1 MKKQFK
7 TKVSLYTLVSI
18 LAVTAQA
25 PVAYGLDELVVTAR
39 KREENLQ
46 DVPLAISAF
55 GAETIKQRSIS
66 QLEDIAALTPG
77 LTFEDFSNGGF
88 GVPVIRGATQQDI
101 TILEQNVSTFF
112 DGIYIP
118 RSYAVDLGVV
128 NMDRIEVVKGPQSAL
143 YGQNAF
149 MGAINYV
156 TQQPGEEF
164 GADVSL
170 TYGSDD
176 RLDIGGSINIP
187 IVKDKLF
194 LRVAGTES
202 EFDGSW
208 DNNHPNAN
216 AGISPG
222 TDGNLGG
229 YEKQYYTASLLFR
242 PIETWDISLAYHNF
256 ETEAEDGPHFTRDR
270 ASDTL
275 NCSPTNNGLSFNTP
289 VNQLICGD
297 LTSPSGTDIAIDPRS
312 YGLQQE
318 TEVIRLGTTWDI
330 TDSVSFEYMYGNIT
344 SEVATNGSP
353 AVDQINGDPFGT
365 SNVVGFNG
373 TPYGDFDYHSHDIR
387 VAFDNGGRV
396 NALLGAFF
404 SEGEDRDLFVNVLR
418 DPLDTTPIPTTLYA
432 SLAPFNVTETD
443 VRAIYGSVTFDFT
456 EALRLTAEGRY
467 TEEEKTLTEASGTS
481 ESDSSYFTPRVT
493 LEWDVTESTL
503 LYGSVAK
510 GVKAAGINADDTTGF
525 FNPSEKFFEEDE
537 NWTYEIGAKS
547 SLWDDRLQLN
557 AAAFYIDW
565 TNLQSRSART
575 LDPNG
580 VFFVPPV
587 AITLNEGDASIYGVE
602 IDGNLQ
608 LTDNLSTNFG
618 FSHSVPEYDDNLIA
632 GSFARTVSCDGVVCP
647 VDAQVGGNTLA
658 RTSKTQANIGAV
670 WEAELP
676 NTDLGYYLQG
686 DVAYQSEQYLTELN
700 VGTIPD
706 RTLVNLSAGITH
718 ENWSVRLWGKNVFD
732 EEYVANSFVIASPFF
747 SQYLGTFGP
756 KRTFGVT
763 LDANF

>member
-7 TKVSLYTLVSI
+7 SKASLGV
-18 LAVTAQA
+18 LASVMALTAHA

-39 KREENLQ
+39 KRAENLQ
-46 DVPLAISAF
+46 DVPLAITAF
-55 GAETIKQRSIS
+55 GADSLKQRSIT

-118 RSYAVDLGVV
+118 RAYAIDVGVV

-156 TQQPGEEF
+156 TQQPTEEF
-164 GADVSL
+164 GADVTL

-176 RLDIGGSINIP
+176 RLDVGGSVNIP
-187 IVKDKLF
+187 IVEDKLF
-194 LRVAGTES
+194 LRVAGTRS

-208 DNNHPNAN
+208 ENNHPNAN

-229 YEKQYYTASLLFR
+229 YEKDYYMAAVLLR
-242 PIETWDISLAYHNF
+242 PIESWDISLAYHKF
-256 ETEAEDGPHFTRDR
+256 ENESEDGARFQRTR
-270 ASDTL
+270 ASDSL
-275 NCSPTNNGLSFNTP
+275 NCSATDSGFLPEA

-297 LTSPSGTDIAIDPRS
+297 LTSPFGSDISVDPRS

-318 TEVIRLGTTWDI
+318 TEVIRLGTSWDI
-330 TDSVSFEYMYGNIT
+330 TDSVSIDYVYGNIS

-353 AVDQINGDPFGT
+353 AFDQVNGDPFGT
-365 SNVVGFNG
+365 DLLVPFNG
-373 TPYGDFDYHSHDIR
+373 TPYGDFDYHSHDLR
-387 VAFDNGGRV
+387 VEFDNGGRV
-396 NALLGAFF
+396 RALLGGFV
-404 SEGEDRDLFVNVLR
+404 SDGEDRDSFVNITL
-418 DPLDTTPIPTTLYA
+418 DPLDTTPVPTSLYR
-432 SLAPFNVTETD
+432 SLGVLDVTETD
-443 VRAIYGSVTFDFT
+443 VRAIYGSLSFDFT
-456 EALRLTAEGRY
+456 DEVRVTAEARY
-467 TEEEKTLTEASGTS
+467 TEEDKKVTDLSGFS
-481 ESDSSYFTPRVT
+481 ETDSSYFTPRIT

-525 FNPSEKFFEEDE
+525 FVPSEKFFDEDE
-537 NWTYEIGAKS
+537 NWTYEIGAKNTF
-547 SLWDDRLQLN
+547 WEDRLRLN
-557 AAAFYIDW
+557 VAGFYIDW
-565 TNLQSRSART
+565 SNLQASSART

-580 VFFVPPV
+580 VFFLPPG
-587 AITLNEGDASIYGVE
+587 AITLNQGDATIYGVE
-602 IDGNLQ
+602 IDGALQ
-608 LTDNLSTNFG
+608 VTDNLSTNFG
-618 FSHSVPEYDDNLIA
+618 FSYTVPEYDDNLISGSIARA
-632 GSFARTVSCDGVVCP
+632 GSCDGTVCP
-647 VDAQVGGNTLA
+647 ADGEIGGNTLA

-718 ENWSVRLWGKNVFD
+718 ENWSIRLWGKNVFD
-732 EEYVANSFVIASPFF
+732 EEYVSNSFVINNPFF
-747 SQYLGTFGP
+747 ASYIGTFGP

>member
-7 TKVSLYTLVSI
+7 TKASLGV
-18 LAVTAQA
+18 LASVLALTAQA

-39 KREENLQ
+39 KRAENLQ
-46 DVPLAISAF
+46 DVPLAITAF
-55 GAETIKQRSIS
+55 GADSLKQRTIT

-118 RSYAVDLGVV
+118 RAYAIDVGVV

-156 TQQPGEEF
+156 TQQPNEEF
-164 GADVSL
+164 GADVTL

-176 RLDIGGSINIP
+176 RLDVGGSVNIP
-187 IVKDKLF
+187 IVEDKLF
-194 LRVAGTES
+194 LRVAGTRS

-208 DNNHPNAN
+208 KNNHPNAN

-229 YEKQYYTASLLFR
+229 YEKDYYMASVLFR
-242 PIETWDISLAYHNF
+242 PVESWDFSLAYHNF
-256 ETEAEDGPHFTRDR
+256 ETEGEDGPHFQRTR
-270 ASDTL
+270 ASDSL
-275 NCSPTNNGLSFNTP
+275 NCSATDSGFLPAA

-297 LTSPSGTDIAIDPRS
+297 LTSPFGSDISVDPRS

-318 TEVIRLGTTWDI
+318 TEVIRFGTSWDV
-330 TDSVSFEYMYGNIT
+330 TDSISINYVYGNIS

-353 AVDQINGDPFGT
+353 AFDQVNGDPFGPDI
-365 SNVVGFNG
+365 VVPFNG
-373 TPYGDFDYHSHDIR
+373 TPYGDFDYHSHDLR
-387 VAFDNGGRV
+387 VEFDNGGRV
-396 NALLGAFF
+396 RALLGGFV
-404 SEGEDRDLFVNVLR
+404 SDGEDRDSFVNITL
-418 DPLDTTPIPTTLYA
+418 DPLDTTPVPTSLYR
-432 SLAPFNVTETD
+432 SLAPLDVTETD
-443 VRAIYGSVTFDFT
+443 VRAIYGSLSFDFT
-456 EALRLTAEGRY
+456 DEVRVTAEARY
-467 TEEEKTLTEASGTS
+467 TEEDKKVTDLAGFS
-481 ESDSSYFTPRVT
+481 ETDSSYFTPRIT

-503 LYGSVAK
+503 LYGSIAK

-525 FNPSEKFFEEDE
+525 FVPSEKFFDEDE
-537 NWTYEIGAKS
+537 NWTYEIGAKNTF
-547 SLWDDRLQLN
+547 WDDRLRLN
-557 AAAFYIDW
+557 VAGFYIDW
-565 TNLQSRSART
+565 SNLQASSART

-580 VFFVPPV
+580 FFFLPPG
-587 AITLNEGDASIYGVE
+587 AITLNQGDATIYGVE
-602 IDGNLQ
+602 IDGALQ
-608 LTDNLSTNFG
+608 VTDSLSTNFG
-618 FSHSVPEYDDNLIA
+618 FSYTVPEYDDNLISGSIARA
-632 GSFARTVSCDGVVCP
+632 GACDGVVCP
-647 VDAQVGGNTLA
+647 ADGEIGGNTLA
-658 RTSKTQANIGAV
+658 RTSKTQANIGAI

-700 VGTIPD
+700 VGTIPE

-718 ENWSVRLWGKNVFD
+718 ENWSLRLWGKNVFD
-732 EEYVANSFVIASPFF
+732 EEYVANSFVINNPFF
-747 SQYLGTFGP
+747 ASYIGTFGP